1 MGSRRISKLVGR
13 LLGWTGLV
21 LVGLLLVLLLLA
33 WIGIR
38 VPLARIAPVVEPV
51 LETALGAKLSFA
63 DDSFLEL
70 SFRPGV
76 TITDLGIDGPDID
89 LKVRR
94 FVGDVR
100 LAPLL
105 RKRLALGRI
114 VIDGARLA
122 YTRRIGEQDR
132 ADDRGSARGA
142 RVFRIKSLTIDEIV
156 LDDVTAVVTDADTGD
171 AWRFAITDLDLEMP
185 DPGELH
191 AALTGS
197 YQDTPLEVMVDSVRD
212 AGGGWVLERLLAT
225 GPASRLLLSSHLQ
238 LAPLRG
244 EGRLELELTG
254 EDDFRRWIGKRGAAF
269 APVTLEADARFTN
282 AKGRIEIGRFTVGPV
297 VFDGDA
303 ALDLSGDRPS
313 GSLSLRSAGFDAAP
327 LLLQSVPVAAG
338 EATAAIPGGPERPAS
353 GPRTGAPAQSA
364 PPLAELITPYL
375 EAMNLDVAV
384 SVDRVDGL
392 AMSVAGVSIRT
403 RLEAGQ
409 LELPVSVVLADVPF
423 EGRLG
428 VETEGADVVLACHLD
443 APPSDIGGLAEAF
456 LHADT
461 VRGRHGGLNIAMNTR
476 GESLRELVAGF
487 EMSGKLRDSTLSY
500 GERPVAFEL
509 DQMDFSATMLEA
521 AHATARGVLLGQPF
535 EASMTTVP
543 LVQVLRR
550 EGWRSRIEIE
560 AKDTRIVLDGSL
572 EPGAAGLDFDFLSRD
587 SEVLRDWVGLELTRP
602 VPVAVKGRV
611 RRESGQ
617 LHFLLDPLRLGRSSV
632 SLDAYTSGPNADY
645 KLKATVRGKEID
657 LEEWVELLGNA
668 GDQSAIDAS
677 AGRGVR
683 LDIPILPS
691 DYQILDADFD
701 LLIDDLS
708 YGDLRAD
715 TLRLVGRS
723 RDGRIRGGDLSART
737 PYGDFDGELSIDL
750 ASSRP
755 EIALQAEAAPIRLG
769 SLMADLGVVQESLM
783 EADSAS
789 IRVAIAGQTANEILR
804 SVDVEFLLR
813 NGAWDMLPDVGLVVR
828 FDQARLSAQGAEPIQ
843 IEIVGDL
850 DGQPMR
856 LDIAATSLA
865 RLLDQ
870 QDATLEI
877 AGALG
882 ELRFQTLLAGRLPL
896 GAGASSVSVNIESP
910 GLDELNELLG
920 VDLPPWGPIQVSGRL
935 AHEDGYYSLPDA
947 RVALGAS
954 LLSGDMSLDVRERP
968 RLAFAF
974 EAPLVQ
980 LDDFRSPEWSAGR
993 KKQRLRVAPAAE
1005 DAEERVVDAA
1015 EERSALL
1022 SQKSFDRLD
1031 AVFTLDVAEVRSG
1044 LDRLG
1049 AGRIDARLEDGVFDL
1064 SRLGLE
1070 LPGGYL
1076 EARGSMRWLDEE
1088 SLNAHVELDLDNLDY
1103 GVLARRLNP
1112 ESTMKG
1118 VFSLFARLDADYV
1131 ASEGLMSGA
1140 SGGLVF
1146 GVWPE
1151 DFKSGIFDLWAIG
1164 LANALLPKLD
1174 KEKASLV
1181 NCIVGGFNLE
1191 NGRLDERIIFADTSR
1206 IQVSGDMSA
1215 DFVPRELDAYMVPK
1229 AKRAQIFSF
1238 AAPVTVEGKFDDY
1251 SIGFRTRDLVA
1262 AVFRFIASPVIA
1274 PIRWMTED
1282 PIPPDGVVA
1291 CQQAWQANVGA
1302 DTRGA
1307 AAAASGSRNFRF
1319 PTAGNRAGTR

>member
-1 MGSRRISKLVGR
+1 MGSRRISNVVGR
-13 LLGWTGLV
+13 VLGWIGLV

-76 TITDLGIDGPDID
+76 TITDLGIDSPDID

-94 FVGDVR
+94 FVGNVR

-114 VIDGARLA
+114 VIDAARLD
-122 YTRRIGEQDR
+122 YTRRIGKQKSAGDHRSGTADR
-132 ADDRGSARGA
+132 D
-142 RVFRIKSLTIDEIV
+142 FRIDSLTVDEIQ
-156 LDDVTAVVTDADTGD
+156 LDDVAAVITDADSGES
-171 AWRFAITDLDLEMP
+171 WRFAITDLDLEMP
-185 DPGELH
+185 DPGELR
-191 AALTGS
+191 AELTGS
-197 YQDTPLEVMVDSVRD
+197 YQDTPLQVEIDSSRD
-212 AGGGWVLERLLAT
+212 RRGAWILERLLVT
-225 GPASRLLLSSHLQ
+225 GSASRLFFSSRLQ
-238 LAPLRG
+238 FGPLRG
-244 EGRLELELTG
+244 DGRLEFELTG
-254 EDDFRRWIGKRGAAF
+254 EDDLRRWIGERAAPL
-269 APVTLEADARFTN
+269 APLRLEADATFTDD
-282 AKGRIEIGRFTVGPV
+282 KGMIEIGRFSLGPIT
-297 VFDGDA
+297 FDGEG

-313 GSLSLRSAGFDAAP
+313 GRLALFSDGFDAAP
-327 LLLQSVPVAAG
+327 LLLENAPPAAG
-338 EATAAIPGGPERPAS
+338 QASTA
-353 GPRTGAPAQSA
+353 RTGMSESQANDQRAGTYPDTA

-375 EAMNLDVAV
+375 EAMDINLAFGIDWI
-384 SVDRVDGL
+384 DGL
-392 AMSVAGVSIRT
+392 EISVADLSIRT
-403 RLEAGQ
+403 RLEAGR
-409 LELPVSVVLADVPF
+409 LDLPVSVVLADVPF
-423 EGRLG
+423 EGQLA
-428 VETEGADVVLACHLD
+428 VETEGTDVVLAGRLV
-443 APPSDIGGLAEAF
+443 APPSDIGGLADAF

-461 VRGRHGGLNIAMNTR
+461 VRGRHGGLDIALSAR
-476 GESLRELVAGF
+476 GESLRELFAGF
-487 EMSGKLRDSTLSY
+487 EIVGKLYDSVLRY
-500 GERPVAFEL
+500 GDRPVGFEL
-509 DQMDFSATMLEA
+509 EQMDFSVSMLEA
-521 AHATARGVLLGQPF
+521 ARATARGALLGQPF

-550 EGWRSRIEIE
+550 EGWRSRLEIE
-560 AKDTRIVLDGSL
+560 AADTRVVLDGSL
-572 EPGAAGLDFDFLSRD
+572 DQGAAGIDFELQSADRD
-587 SEVLRDWVGLELTRP
+587 VLRDWLGIDLSRS

-611 RRESGQ
+611 SRETGQ
-617 LHFLLDPLRLGRSSV
+617 LHFVIDPLQLGRSSV
-632 SLDAYTSGPNADY
+632 SVDAYTSGPNADY
-645 KLKATVRGKEID
+645 KVKATVRGREID
-657 LEEWVELLGNA
+657 LEEWVDLLGGA
-668 GDQSAIDAS
+668 EDHSAVEAS
-677 AGRGVR
+677 PGRGVR

-701 LLIDDLS
+701 LAVDDLS
-708 YGDLRAD
+708 YGELHAD
-715 TLRLVGRS
+715 TIRLVGRS
-723 RDGRIRGGDLSART
+723 RDGRIRDGDLTART
-737 PYGDFDGELSIDL
+737 PYGDFSGALSIDL

-755 EIALQAEAAPIRLG
+755 EIALRAEATPIRLG
-769 SLMADLGVVQESLM
+769 SLLADLGLVEETLM

-789 IRVAIAGQTANEILR
+789 IRFAIAGQTANEILR
-804 SVDVEFLLR
+804 SIDAEFLLR

-828 FDQARLSAQGAEPIQ
+828 FDQARLAAQGAEPIQ

-856 LDIAATSLA
+856 LDIGMTSLA
-865 RLLDQ
+865 DLVDQ

-882 ELRFQTLLAGRLPL
+882 ELRFQTLLAGSLPL

-947 RVALGAS
+947 RVAVGAS

-993 KKQRLRVAPAAE
+993 KKQRLQLAPAAE
-1005 DAEERVVDAA
+1005 DAEERVADAA

-1031 AVFTLDVAEVRSG
+1031 AVFTLDVIEVRSG
-1044 LDRLG
+1044 KDRLG
-1049 AGRIDARLEDGVFDL
+1049 GGRIDARLEDGVFDL

-1131 ASEGLMSGA
+1131 ATEGLMSGA

-1191 NGRLDERIIFADTSR
+1191 DGRLSERIIFADTSR
-1206 IQVSGDMSA
+1206 IQVSGELDA
-1215 DFVPRELDAYMVPK
+1215 DFVTRGLDAYMVPN

-1238 AAPVTVEGKFDDY
+1238 AAPVTVEGEFDDY
-1251 SIGFRTRDLVA
+1251 RIRFRTRDLMA

-1282 PIPPDGVVA
+1282 PVPRDGVAA
-1291 CQQAWQANVGA
+1291 CRQAWQTNLGA
-1302 DTRGA
+1302 GGAERSA
-1307 AAAASGSRNFRF
+1307 AA
-1319 PTAGNRAGTR
+1319 PP